1 MVIDRRVLHVSNV
14 YRNYQ
19 NLSPTQLLNAV
30 HQQLKVKFKKIALGK
45 GKVGAGSAAEAKEL
59 QDFFQSIKSYANAK
73 GGEVSLPESVDIQV
87 IQQVL
92 KMAQGGNFGR
102 HKIFRTEHNI
112 AKIQGDAFEKQM
124 QKVIAATLVS
134 ASSTS
139 GMSDKAIKKAFSG
152 VAKQT
157 GLGAAYVNANVKG
170 GFVNV
175 DAIAEE
181 MIKEVG
187 QEAYQELMEEM
198 QKTKFAKVQGKID
211 FSGAMAQIDIAADAV
226 PYLKRIA
233 TLLSKASFSAKSY
246 RTMVDDVEHKMRV
259 TIQNLSRLHLG
270 ATDQRRIF
278 VDILSTEARLSE
290 EVSLSFAIWLQKTSR
305 AGLRE
310 VASRLRFIYELTGYG
325 QKYIDNAIEQTMKEA
340 GITHA
345 NYFVY
350 NDPSTD
356 TIKVRSTAAII
367 SDLWDEIG
375 DILDAKSVSLSRQFT
390 YTKIK

>member
-30 HQQLKVKFKKIALGK
+30 HQQLKIKFKKIALGK
-45 GKVGAGSAAEAKEL
+45 SESGAGSAAEAKEL

-73 GGEVSLPESVDIQV
+73 GGEISLPESVDIQV

-102 HKIFRTEHNI
+102 HKIFRAEHSI

-124 QKVIAATLVS
+124 QKVIAATLIS

-139 GMSDKAIKKAFSG
+139 GMNDKAIKKAFSAT
-152 VAKQT
+152 AKRT
-157 GLGAAYVNANVKG
+157 GLGSAYVNAKG
-170 GFVNV
+170 GFIDI

-181 MIKEVG
+181 MTKEVG

-211 FSGAMAQIDIAADAV
+211 FSGAMAQIDIAADAA

-246 RTMVDDVEHKMRV
+246 RTMTYDVENKMRV
-259 TIQNLSRLHLG
+259 AIQNLSRLHLG

-278 VDILSTEARLSE
+278 TDILSTEAGLPE
-290 EVSLSFAIWLQKTSR
+290 DVSLSFAIWLQKTSNT
-305 AGLRE
+305 AARE
-310 VASRLRFIYELTGYG
+310 AASRLRFIYELTGYG
-325 QKYIDNAIEQTMKEA
+325 QKYIDDAIERTMKEA

-356 TIKVRSTAAII
+356 NIEVRSTAAII
-367 SDLWDEIG
+367 NDLWNEIG

-390 YTKIK
+390 YAKIK

>member
-1 MVIDRRVLHVSNV
+1 MVIDRRVLHVPNI

-19 NLSPTQLLNAV
+19 NLSPTQLLNVV

-45 GKVGAGSAAEAKEL
+45 GGTGAGSAAEAKEL

-102 HKIFRTEHNI
+102 HKIFRTEHSI

-124 QKVIAATLVS
+124 QKIIAATLVS

-139 GMSDKAIKKAFSG
+139 GMSDKTIKKAFSG
-152 VAKQT
+152 AAKQT
-157 GLGAAYVNANVKG
+157 GLGAAYVNTKG
-170 GFVNV
+170 NFVDV

-198 QKTKFAKVQGKID
+198 QRVKFAKIQGKID
-211 FSGAMAQIDIAADAV
+211 FSGAMAKIDISADAA

-246 RTMVDDVEHKMRV
+246 RTITYDVEKKMRV
-259 TIQNLSRLHLG
+259 AIQNLSRLHLG

-278 VDILSTEARLSE
+278 TDILSTEAGLPE
-290 EVSLSFAIWLQKTSR
+290 DVSLSFAIWLQKTSDTT
-305 AGLRE
+305 ARE
-310 VASRLRFIYELTGYG
+310 AASRLRFIYELTGYG
-325 QKYIDNAIEQTMKEA
+325 QKYIDDAIEQTLKEA

-356 TIKVRSTAAII
+356 NIEVRSTAAIV

-390 YTKIK
+390 YVKTK

>member
-45 GKVGAGSAAEAKEL
+45 GKVGAGSATEAKEL

-102 HKIFRTEHNI
+102 HKIFRTEHSI

-157 GLGAAYVNANVKG
+157 GLGAAYVNAKG
-170 GFVNV
+170 GFVDV

-211 FSGAMAQIDIAADAV
+211 FSGAMAQIDIAADAA

-246 RTMVDDVEHKMRV
+246 RTMTYDVENKMRV
-259 TIQNLSRLHLG
+259 AIQNLSRLHLG

-278 VDILSTEARLSE
+278 TDILSTEAGLPE
-290 EVSLSFAIWLQKTSR
+290 DVSLSFAIWLQKTSNT
-305 AGLRE
+305 AARE
-310 VASRLRFIYELTGYG
+310 AASRLRFIYELTGYG
-325 QKYIDNAIEQTMKEA
+325 QKYIDDAIEQTMKEA

-356 TIKVRSTAAII
+356 NIEVRSTAAII

-390 YTKIK
+390 YAKIK